1 MSVTISGSSGI
12 ASVDGSAGSPSV
24 RGSDANSGILY
35 TADAIKFS
43 TGGTQR
49 VVIDNNGLSSAG
61 HIVQTVSVTK
71 TARAQSSADSGGES
85 GTLFEASIT
94 PTSSS
99 NKILLFGSMTI
110 GCAAA
115 VSVAIRLKIDGALTE
130 GRGVG
135 IAVGNRRYV
144 TSRSSEQSSGND
156 DMDSIPFN
164 YLDSPN
170 TTSEVTYSFVAMH
183 SSAQTRI
190 VTINRSENDAN
201 QTYNHVPISTMTLM
215 EVAV

>member
-1 MSVTISGSSGI
+1 MPIAINGSGTVTGISVGGLPDGIVDTDMIAAAAVTAPKKGSGS
-12 ASVDGSAGSPSV
+12 
-24 RGSDANSGILY
+24 
-35 TADAIKFS
+35 
-43 TGGTQR
+43 
-49 VVIDNNGLSSAG
+49 
-61 HIVQTVSVTK
+61 IVQIVSTTK

-170 TTSEVTYSFVAMH
+170 TTSEVTYSFVGMH

>member
-1 MSVTISGSSGI
+1 MAITIDGSSGI
-12 ASVDGSAGSPSV
+12 ASVDGSAASPSV
-24 RGSDANSGILY
+24 RGTDANSGILY

-49 VVIDNNGLSSAG
+49 AVIDNNGLSSAG

-85 GTLFEASIT
+85 GTLFEAAIT

-99 NKILLFGSMTI
+99 NKILLFGSMSI
-110 GCAAA
+110 GC
-115 VSVAIRLKIDGALTE
+115 STGTQIAIRLKINGTLTE

-144 TSRSSEQSSGND
+144 TSLASDIYNND
-156 DMDSIPFN
+156 RQQTISFN

-170 TTSEVTYSFVAMH
+170 TTSETTYSFVGLH
-183 SSAQTRI
+183 SSGSSRI
-190 VTINRSENDAN
+190 MTINRSENDADSVVW
-201 QTYNHVPISTMTLM
+201 QTPISTMTLM

>member
-1 MSVTISGSSGI
+1 MALTLNGSNNTIAGVAVGGLPDGIVDTDMIAATAVTAPKKGSGS
-12 ASVDGSAGSPSV
+12 
-24 RGSDANSGILY
+24 
-35 TADAIKFS
+35 
-43 TGGTQR
+43 
-49 VVIDNNGLSSAG
+49 
-61 HIVQTVSVTK
+61 IVQIVSTTK

-170 TTSEVTYSFVAMH
+170 TTSQVTYSFVGMH

-201 QTYNHVPISTMTLM
+201 QTYNHTPISTMTLM
-215 EVAV
+215 EVVP